1 MRGTLTNT
9 GAHALAALRAEFA
22 PTAAFIPV
30 ENSGGPGTAGAH
42 WEETSSA
49 IPSSD
54 LMTGFLNG
62 PTSISLTTV
71 QSFSDIGF
79 VVVSTVPLPG
89 SFAMLIGALGIPT
102 ALRSRDQR

>member
-1 MRGTLTNT
+1 V
-9 GAHALAALRAEFA
+9 EFA

-30 ENSGGPGTAGAH
+30 ENNGGPGTAGAH

-62 PTSISLTTV
+62 PTSISQTTV
-71 QSFSDIGF
+71 QPFSDMGF
-79 VVVSTVPLPG
+79 VVVSAVPLPG
-89 SFAMLIGALGIPT
+89 SFAMFLGALGILAGVRT
-102 ALRSRDQR
+102 RDQRKQQMLRRLPTRAR